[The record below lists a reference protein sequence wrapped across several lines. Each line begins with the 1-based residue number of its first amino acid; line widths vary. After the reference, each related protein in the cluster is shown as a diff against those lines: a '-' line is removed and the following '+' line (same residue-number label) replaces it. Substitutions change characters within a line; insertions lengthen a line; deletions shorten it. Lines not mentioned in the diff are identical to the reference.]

1 MNGAESLV
9 ATLAANGVDVCFA
22 NPGTSE
28 MHFVAALDRIDG
40 PRCVLGLFEGVVTGA
55 ADGYYR
61 MTGQPAATLLHLGP
75 GLGNGLANLHNAKK
89 ACSGIVNIVGDH
101 ATDHVR
107 FESPL
112 KSDLEGIAR
121 PVSHWVHTC
130 KRSLD
135 VAAAGAQAIAATR
148 DGALGRIATL
158 ALPADTAWGPGG
170 AIARVPDRVPLQ
182 PADDEAVRACA
193 RTLARL
199 GERALLLVGAA
210 GVGERGAPLAAAIAR
225 KTGCRVMAEF
235 YSPRTAGGR
244 GRTRLERLPYA
255 TDAALDKLKGA
266 DCLVMAGATEPIGFF
281 AYPGKPSQLKAAGCA
296 LQTLCDAR
304 DDVPAALQALCD
316 ELGARAV
323 PPDTPTAVDLD
334 ALRRAS
340 TLDADLIGHALV
352 ALLPEQTIVVDEAVT
367 SGRAFGNRFAAA
379 APHDWLTVMGGA
391 IGFGLPAALGAA
403 IGAPGRPVLALEGD
417 GSAMYTLQALWSI
430 ARESL
435 PVVVVVFA
443 NRAYRILQGEL
454 KSVGAGRARPPEAAD
469 PPRGDTSAAA
479 SQGVHAVSG
488 PKATRMLTLDAPAL
502 DWVAIARGHGMP
514 GASVRTPEA
523 FIRETE
529 RGFAS
534 QGPYLIEALV

>member
-1 MNGAESLV
+1 MDARNNAGVQVMNGAESLV
-9 ATLAANGVDVCFA
+9 RTLLASDVNVCFA

-28 MHFVAALDRIDG
+28 MHFVAALDKIQG
-40 PRCVLGLFEGVVTGA
+40 MRCVLGLFEGVVTGA

-61 MTGQPAATLLHLGP
+61 MAGKPAATLLHLGP

-101 ATDHVR
+101 ASEHAR

-112 KSDLEGIAR
+112 KSDLEGIAQ
-121 PVSHWVHTC
+121 PVSHWVRTS
-130 KRSLD
+130 KSSLE
-135 VAAAGAQAIAATR
+135 VAADGALAIGATR

-170 AIARVPDRVPLQ
+170 EVARSPERAPLRAPD
-182 PADDEAVRACA
+182 ADAVRGCA
-193 RTLARL
+193 KLLGALGAR
-199 GERALLLVGAA
+199 AVLLVGAG

-235 YSPRTAGGR
+235 YSPRTPAGR

-255 TDAALDKLKGA
+255 IDAALDKLKGA
-266 DCLVMAGATEPIGFF
+266 ECLVLAGATEPIGFF
-281 AYPGKPSQLKAAGCA
+281 AYPGKPSQLKPAGCS
-296 LQTLCDAR
+296 LQTLADAR

-316 ELGARAV
+316 ELSA
-323 PPDTPTAVDLD
+323 TPAAPAAPTPVELD

-352 ALLPEQTIVVDEAVT
+352 ALLPEHAVVVDEAVT

-379 APHDWLTVMGGA
+379 APHDWLPVMGGA
-391 IGFGLPAALGAA
+391 IGFGLPAALGAGL
-403 IGAPGRPVLALEGD
+403 GAPGRPVLALEGD
-417 GSAMYTLQALWSI
+417 GSAMYTVQALWSI

-435 PVVVVVFA
+435 PVVVIVFA

-454 KSVGAGRARPPEAAD
+454 KGVGA
-469 PPRGDTSAAA
+469 TI
-479 SQGVHAVSG
+479 SG
-488 PKATRMLTLDAPAL
+488 PKATHMLTLDKPAL
-502 DWVAIARGHGMP
+502 DWVAIAKGHGVP
-514 GASVRTPEA
+514 GASVQTPEA
-523 FIRETE
+523 FVREAQ
-529 RGFAS
+529 RAFAS
-534 QGPYLIEALV
+534 RGPYLIEALI

>member
-9 ATLAANGVDVCFA
+9 ATLAANGVEVCFT

-61 MTGQPAATLLHLGP
+61 MADKPAATLLHLGP

-101 ATDHVR
+101 ATEHVR

-112 KSDLEGIAR
+112 KSDLEGIAT
-121 PVSHWVHTC
+121 PVSHWVRTC
-130 KRSLD
+130 KSSLE
-135 VAAAGAQAIAATR
+135 VAADGAQAIAATR

-170 AIARVPDRVPLQ
+170 EIARSAERAPLRAPD
-182 PADDEAVRACA
+182 AEAVRACA
-193 RTLARL
+193 KTLTSLR
-199 GERALLLVGAA
+199 ERAVLLVGAA
-210 GVGERGAPLAAAIAR
+210 GVGERAAPLAAAIAR
-225 KTGCRVMAEF
+225 KTGCRVLAEF
-235 YSPRTAGGR
+235 YSPRTPGGR
-244 GRTRLERLPYA
+244 GRTRIERLPYA
-255 TDAALDKLKGA
+255 IDAAVDKLKGA
-266 DCLVMAGATEPIGFF
+266 DCLVLAGATDPIGFF
-281 AYPGKPSQLKAAGCA
+281 AYPGKPNQLKPAGCA
-296 LQTLCDAR
+296 LLTLADAR
-304 DDVPAALQALCD
+304 DDVQAALQALSD
-316 ELGARAV
+316 ELDAKVAA
-323 PPDTPTAVDLD
+323 PTAATPVELD
-334 ALRRAS
+334 ALRRAP

-352 ALLPEQTIVVDEAVT
+352 ALLPDQAIVVDEAVT

-417 GSAMYTLQALWSI
+417 GSAMYTVQALWSI

-435 PVVVVVFA
+435 PVVVIVFA

-454 KSVGAGRARPPEAAD
+454 KGVGA
-469 PPRGDTSAAA
+469 TI
-479 SQGVHAVSG
+479 SG
-488 PKATRMLTLDAPAL
+488 PKATHMLTLDKPAL
-502 DWVAIARGHGMP
+502 DWVALAKGHGVP
-514 GASVRTPEA
+514 AASVQTPEA
-523 FIRETE
+523 FVREAQ
-529 RGFAS
+529 RAFAS
-534 QGPYLIEALV
+534 KGPYLIEALV

>member
-9 ATLAANGVDVCFA
+9 ATLAANGVEVCFT

-61 MTGQPAATLLHLGP
+61 MTGKPAATLLHLGP
-75 GLGNGLANLHNAKK
+75 GLGNGLANLHNAQK

-112 KSDLEGIAR
+112 RSNLEGIAK
-121 PVSHWVHTC
+121 PVSHWLRTS
-130 KRSLD
+130 RSSLE
-135 VAAAGAQAIAATR
+135 VAADGAQAIAAAR

-170 AIARVPDRVPLQ
+170 AIARSTQREALRVPD
-182 PADDEAVRACA
+182 ADAVRACA
-193 RTLARL
+193 KILTLL
-199 GERALLLVGAA
+199 GERAVLLVGAA
-210 GVGERGAPLAAAIAR
+210 GVGERSAALAAAIAR

-235 YSPRTAGGR
+235 YSPRTPGGR
-244 GRTRLERLPYA
+244 GRTRIERLPYA
-255 TDAALDKLKGA
+255 IDAALDKLKGA
-266 DCLVMAGATEPIGFF
+266 ECLVLAGAADPIGFF
-281 AYPGKPSQLKAAGCA
+281 AYPGKPSQLKPGGCA
-296 LQTLCDAR
+296 LQTLVDAR

-316 ELGARAV
+316 ELSAV
-323 PPDTPTAVDLD
+323 VSSPNAPTAVDLE

-340 TLDADLIGHALV
+340 SLDADLIGHALV

-367 SGRAFGNRFAAA
+367 SGRTFGNRFAGA

-391 IGFGLPAALGAA
+391 IGFGLPAALGAG

-417 GSAMYTLQALWSI
+417 GSAMYTVQALWSI

-435 PVVVVVFA
+435 PVVVVLFA

-454 KSVGAGRARPPEAAD
+454 KGVGA
-469 PPRGDTSAAA
+469 TI
-479 SQGVHAVSG
+479 SG
-488 PKATRMLTLDAPAL
+488 PKATQMLTLDQPAL
-502 DWVAIARGHGMP
+502 DWVSIAKGHGVP
-514 GASVRTPEA
+514 AASVQTPEA
-523 FIRETE
+523 FVREAQ
-529 RGFAS
+529 RAFAS
-534 QGPYLIEALV
+534 RGPYLIEALL

>member
-9 ATLAANGVDVCFA
+9 ATLAANGVDVCFT

-61 MTGQPAATLLHLGP
+61 MAGKPAATLLHLGP

-101 ATDHVR
+101 ATEHAR

-121 PVSHWVHTC
+121 PVSHWVRTSQ
-130 KRSLD
+130 RSID
-135 VAAAGAQAIAATR
+135 VAADGAQAIAATR

-170 AIARVPDRVPLQ
+170 DVARTPERAPLRA
-182 PADDEAVRACA
+182 PETDAVRTCA
-193 RTLARL
+193 VLLATL
-199 GERALLLVGAA
+199 GDRALLLVGAA
-210 GVGERGAPLAAAIAR
+210 GVGERAAPLAAAIAR

-235 YSPRTAGGR
+235 YSPRTPGGR
-244 GRTRLERLPYA
+244 GRTRIERLPY
-255 TDAALDKLKGA
+255 TIDAAIDKLKGA
-266 DCLVMAGATEPIGFF
+266 ECLVLAGAPEPIGFF
-281 AYPGKPSQLKAAGCA
+281 AYPGKPSQLKPTDCA

-304 DDVPAALQALCD
+304 DDVPSALQALAD
-316 ELGARAV
+316 ELGATAAV
-323 PPDTPTAVDLD
+323 PSAATPVGLD
-334 ALRRAS
+334 ALRRAP
-340 TLDADLIGHALV
+340 TLDAELIGHALV
-352 ALLPEQTIVVDEAVT
+352 ALLPEQAVVVDEAVT

-379 APHDWLTVMGGA
+379 APHDWLPIMGGA

-430 ARESL
+430 AREAL

-454 KSVGAGRARPPEAAD
+454 KSVGATVG
-469 PPRGDTSAAA
+469 
-479 SQGVHAVSG
+479 G
-488 PKATRMLTLDAPAL
+488 PKATQMLTLNNPTL
-502 DWVAIARGHGMP
+502 DWVALAKGHGVP
-514 GASVRTPEA
+514 GASVQTAEA
-523 FIRETE
+523 FIREAQ
-529 RGFAS
+529 RAFAS
-534 QGPYLIEALV
+534 KGPYLIEALV

>member
-9 ATLAANGVDVCFA
+9 ATLAANGVDVCFT

-61 MTGQPAATLLHLGP
+61 MAGKPAATLLHLGP
-75 GLGNGLANLHNAKK
+75 GLGNGLANLHNANK
-89 ACSGIVNIVGDH
+89 ACSAIVNIVGDH
-101 ATDHVR
+101 ATEHAR

-121 PVSHWVHTC
+121 PVSHWVHTSR
-130 KRSLD
+130 RSLD
-135 VAAAGAQAIAATR
+135 VAADGANAIAATR

-170 AIARVPDRVPLQ
+170 AVVRAPEPAPLRAPDAQ
-182 PADDEAVRACA
+182 AVRACA
-193 RTLARL
+193 ERLGAL
-199 GERALLLVGAA
+199 GERALLLIGAA

-235 YSPRTAGGR
+235 YSPRTPGGR
-244 GRTRLERLPYA
+244 GRTRIERLPYA
-255 TDAALDKLKGA
+255 IDAAVDKLKGV
-266 DCLVMAGATEPIGFF
+266 DCIVLAGAADPIGFF
-281 AYPGKPSQLKAAGCA
+281 AYPGKPSQLKPAGCA
-296 LQTLCDAR
+296 LQTLVDAR
-304 DDVPAALQALCD
+304 DDVPAALQALSD
-316 ELGARAV
+316 ELGATLAA
-323 PPDTPTAVDLD
+323 PSAPGPVDLA
-334 ALRRAS
+334 ALRGAA
-340 TLDADLIGHALV
+340 TLDAELIGHALV
-352 ALLPEQTIVVDEAVT
+352 ALLPEQAVVVDEAVT
-367 SGRAFGNRFAAA
+367 SGRAFGNRFGAA

-417 GSAMYTLQALWSI
+417 GSAMYTVQALWSI

-454 KSVGAGRARPPEAAD
+454 KGVGA
-469 PPRGDTSAAA
+469 TI
-479 SQGVHAVSG
+479 SG
-488 PKATRMLTLDAPAL
+488 PKATHMLTLQPPAL
-502 DWVAIARGHGMP
+502 DWVSIAKGHGMP
-514 GASVRTPEA
+514 GASVQTPEA
-523 FIRETE
+523 FIREAQ
-529 RGFAS
+529 RAFAS
-534 QGPYLIEALV
+534 QGPYLIEAVV